1 MDFKNYMIRY
11 VVYISFFGG
20 GVTRVG
26 LDQIICVVESDS
38 RVLDRLEVIGKR
50 IQQASPFFLI
60 MVFHCFNFSSS

>member
-50 IQQASPFFLI
+50 IQQASPLFLI